1 MTDWIVKQVDGEKSR
16 TCESRSEAESIK
28 SDMEGLGMDVEIVAP
43 HQRQESKDTFDEKT
57 DGGEVEMQTQPVD
70 VPDRGSNIQDDPL
83 NWMPGHFVDDIQ
95 GTPAINRKGY
105 AVLAAHYN
113 IGVTAKPIVRAS
125 ETEFEYAEFQATAV
139 TEDGVEYSGFGS
151 AHVKRMDGDDEY
163 LLNELAETRACKR
176 ALALATGVGVVSAE
190 EMRGQL

>member
-1 MTDWIVKQVDGEKSR
+1 MTNWIVKEVDGERSR
-16 TCESRSEAESIK
+16 ECDSRSEAEDIK
-28 SDMEGLGMDVEIVAP
+28 SDMEGLGLDVEFVAP
-43 HQRQESKDTFDEKT
+43 GET
-57 DGGEVEMQTQPVD
+57 DGGAELVEQESVATD
-70 VPDRGSNIQDDPL
+70 ELPDRGANIQNDPL
-83 NWMPGHFVDDIQ
+83 DFMPGHFIDNIQ

-113 IGVTAKPIVRAS
+113 IGVKAEPVVRAS

-139 TEDGVEYSGFGS
+139 TENGVEYSGFGS
-151 AHVKRMDGDDEY
+151 AHVERMDGDDKY

-190 EMRGQL
+190 EMKGEL